1 MYILFNYKKKMLDQF
16 LLNIVAFLYMLFTT
30 CTWSFTALI

>member
-1 MYILFNYKKKMLDQF
+1 MLDQF

-30 CTWSFTALI
+30 CTWRFTAL